1 MYHAMAQTIFIT
13 CGPKRGIPVYMM
25 KKFDF
30 LQMLESV
37 QKFKIS
43 NLIMV
48 PPIVVV
54 SSLFSWLH
62 DSSMILHILS
72 SLFGLSS

>member
-1 MYHAMAQTIFIT
+1 
-13 CGPKRGIPVYMM
+13 MM

-62 DSSMILHILS
+62 DSSMILHIRS